1 MSIGFIFDSN
11 QYGLAET
18 QRCHKRP
25 NVNYLA
31 VPNMKVVQTW
41 FEASEDGI
49 LWVFQTSYFAVA
61 KARFLP

>member
-1 MSIGFIFDSN
+1 LTPTNTDWLKPSDVI
-11 QYGLAET
+11 
-18 QRCHKRP
+18 KRP
-25 NVNYLA
+25 SVNYLA

-49 LWVFQTSYFAVA
+49 LWVFQISYFAVA